1 MKMIRWISAML
12 VLMMIGSCAIAE
24 DVQATVYDLSNL
36 ENFTELSAYYCSDLQ
51 SAVEELGLSFFH
63 ESDSMSIYANDCL
76 MLGGKDV
83 VDRIML
89 LGGEY
94 TVYGAAAGMDF
105 EAAMQLVRQ
114 QGFYELEMPYSP
126 YSGSVM
132 FMRPATA
139 DSINNV
145 DGYDSCIDYMPSDGV
160 LSMIIWHP
168 QYEMEIN

>member
-1 MKMIRWISAML
+1 MNMKMIRWISAML
-12 VLMMIGSCAIAE
+12 VLLMICGCAVAE
-24 DVQATVYDLSNL
+24 DAQAIVYDLSNL
-36 ENFTELSAYYCSDLQ
+36 ENFTELSGYYYSDLA
-51 SAVEELGLSFFH
+51 SAVEALGLSFSH
-63 ESDSMSIYANDCL
+63 ESDGMSIYANDCL

-83 VDRIML
+83 VDTIML

-114 QGFYELEMPYSP
+114 QGFYELEMPYS
-126 YSGSVM
+126 GSVV

-145 DGYDSCIDYMPSDGV
+145 DGYDSSLDFMPFDGI
-160 LSMIIWHP
+160 LSMITWHP